1 MARLTEKPKKKLPA
15 YANTVFTVIVSLF
28 LVAVLLVNL
37 FTHVLPIVRYRGD
50 GMEPSLSSGQM
61 LVVRKTEKV
70 EPGDVIAFY
79 FNNKLIVRRVIAVG
93 GSQVTVEE
101 DGTVLIDGGELQE
114 PYLTEKT
121 LGQSNQKYPVY
132 VQPGYVFVMGDN
144 RAVSIDSRLS
154 EIGVISEEWI
164 LGKVLFAF

>member
-1 MARLTEKPKKKLPA
+1 MAQLTEKPKKKLPA
-15 YANTVFTVIVSLF
+15 YVHTVFTVIISLF
-28 LVAVLLVNL
+28 LVAVLLINL

-50 GMEPSLSSGQM
+50 GMEPTLSSGQM
-61 LVVRKTEKV
+61 LILHKTEKV

-101 DGTVLIDGGELQE
+101 NGTVFIDGGELQE

-154 EIGVISEEWI
+154 EIGVVSEERI
-164 LGKVLFAF
+164 LGKVLFVF